1 MNKALS
7 IISLIIALSPALHA
21 QSKKDTLFFTNGTQ
35 VIGILKKIK
44 VGVVTFDP
52 DWAND
57 ITVQLKRIN
66 TINAGREIYR
76 VESTDKQVFF
86 GVLMP
91 DSLPHRVKIVNAVL
105 QKSLDVEHIV
115 NLYPYSNR
123 FIQRFSGNFGLGY
136 NYTRSSSFGRLNFDG
151 TLNYLAKK
159 QEVTTAVST
168 IYSVTDSNMTRDR
181 EDVSVKGN
189 HFFSPT
195 SFITGFLAYQR
206 NLELGIQRRYQEG
219 LGLGNKFITNKVA
232 YGWGRGGFAFNQE
245 KSTEGQS
252 SKTLAEFFTQL
263 QFNFFKFTKPE
274 VKIDLKQT
282 IYIGITEKGRFR
294 SDGEFNLSWEIVSHL
309 KMNFQVYNNYDSRPP
324 SIKSSN
330 FDYGMVFGL
339 SYYFY

>member
-1 MNKALS
+1 MNKVLS
-7 IISLIIALSPALHA
+7 IISVIIALSPALHA

-76 VESTDKQVFF
+76 VESTNKQVYF

-91 DSLPHRVKIVNAVL
+91 DSIPHSVRIVNAVM
-105 QKSLDVEHIV
+105 QKSLGVEDIV
-115 NLYPYSNR
+115 NLYPYSDR
-123 FIQRFSGNFGLGY
+123 FMRRFSGNFGLGY
-136 NYTRSSSFGRLNFDG
+136 NYTRSSKFGRFNFDG

-159 QEVTTAVST
+159 QEATLAIYT
-168 IYSVTDSNMTRDR
+168 IYSVTDSNSTRDR
-181 EDVSVKGN
+181 EDVSVKVN

-195 SFITGFLAYQR
+195 SFVTGFLAYQR

-219 LGLGNKFITNKVA
+219 FGIGNKFITRKVA
-232 YGWGRGGFAFNQE
+232 YAWARGGLAFNQE
-245 KSTEGQS
+245 KSTEGES
-252 SKTLAEFFTQL
+252 SKTLTEFYTQI

-274 VKIDLKQT
+274 VKVDLKQT
-282 IYIGITEKGRFR
+282 IYLGITEKGRFR
-294 SDGEFNLSWEIVSHL
+294 SDGEFNLSWEIVDRL

-324 SIKSSN
+324 STSSSN
-330 FDYGMVFGL
+330 FDYGIVFGL

>member
-1 MNKALS
+1 MNKILA
-7 IISLIIALSPALHA
+7 IISLLIVLSPALNA
-21 QSKKDTLFFTNGTQ
+21 QVKKDTLFFTNGTQ

-76 VESTDKQVFF
+76 VESTNKQVYF

-91 DSLPHRVKIVNAVL
+91 DSIPHSVRIVNAVM
-105 QKSLDVEHIV
+105 QKSLGVEDIV
-115 NLYPYSNR
+115 NLYPYSDR
-123 FIQRFSGNFGLGY
+123 FMRRFSGNFGLGY
-136 NYTRSSSFGRLNFDG
+136 NYTRSSKFGRFNFDG

-159 QEVTTAVST
+159 QEAALAVST
-168 IYSVTDSNMTRDR
+168 IYSVTDSNSTRDR
-181 EDVSVKGN
+181 EDVSVKAN

-195 SFITGFLAYQR
+195 SFVTGFLAYQR

-219 LGLGNKFITNKVA
+219 FGIGNKFITKKVA
-232 YGWGRGGFAFNQE
+232 YAWARGGLAFNQE
-245 KSTEGQS
+245 KSTEGES
-252 SKTLAEFFTQL
+252 SKTLTEFYTQI

-274 VKIDLKQT
+274 VKVDMKQT
-282 IYIGITEKGRFR
+282 IYLGITEQGRFR
-294 SDGEFNLSWEIVSHL
+294 SDGEFSVSWEIVDRL

-324 SIKSSN
+324 STTSSK
-330 FDYGMVFGL
+330 FDYGIVFGL

>member
-1 MNKALS
+1 MKKILTLISVFVILS
-7 IISLIIALSPALHA
+7 TDLTG

-76 VESTDKQVFF
+76 VESTRKEVYF
-86 GVLMP
+86 GVLTQ
-91 DSLPHRVKIVNAVL
+91 DSIPHSVRIINGVM
-105 QKSLDVEHIV
+105 QKSLGMEDIV
-115 NLYPYSNR
+115 NLYPYSDR

-151 TLNYLAKK
+151 TLTYLSKK
-159 QEVTTAVST
+159 QEVTTAIST

-181 EDVSVKGN
+181 EDVSVKAN
-189 HFFSPT
+189 HYFSPT
-195 SFITGFLAYQR
+195 SFVTAFLAYQR

-219 LGLGNKFITNKVA
+219 FGIGNKFITRKVA
-232 YGWGRGGFAFNQE
+232 YAWARGGLAFNQE
-245 KSTEGQS
+245 KSTEGAS
-252 SKTLAEFFTQL
+252 TPTLAEFYTQI

-274 VKIDLKQT
+274 VKFDIKQS
-282 IYIGITEKGRFR
+282 IYAGITEKGRFR
-294 SDGEFNLSWEIVSHL
+294 SDGEANLSWEIVSHL
-309 KMNFQVYNNYDSRPP
+309 KMNFQVYNNYDSKPP
-324 SIKSSN
+324 VVSSSN
-330 FDYGMVFGL
+330 FDYGLVFGL